1 MVLPERSG
9 FLKLPRRRFFL
20 QEKLR
25 SQSAQR
31 HQHDRGN
38 HQPFRARAIDFIGR
52 SGCNQFRR
60 LAAVR
65 AGDGFANCRSGKF
78 KVAGAATAFALYKN
92 VVGHCLKNDPLCE
105 TKICAQRHIN

>member
-1 MVLPERSG
+1 
-9 FLKLPRRRFFL
+9 
-20 QEKLR
+20 
-25 SQSAQR
+25 
-31 HQHDRGN
+31 
-38 HQPFRARAIDFIGR
+38 
-52 SGCNQFRR
+52 
-60 LAAVR
+60 VR